1 MDDSKKL
8 LGERLKIA
16 REKKGL
22 KQNRVAQSLGIHNST
37 LAKYESGDR
46 EVDIDTL
53 KKLAE
58 LYEVSVDWLSGRTDD
73 PSPLDKKGKAATD
86 LADLYANIERAFGD
100 FDNLP
105 DDEKQ
110 FIRDEIDQMPETLR
124 WKLEEYRKHKQRYLE
139 LRKKQ

>member
-1 MDDSKKL
+1 MDDSKKI

-58 LYEVSVDWLSGRTDD
+58 LYDVTVDWLSGRTND
-73 PSPLDKKGKAATD
+73 PSPSDKKEKPEERKDTITNVFFREWDKADEEKKKRTLEFLQFLNQMD
-86 LADLYANIERAFGD
+86 NADN
-100 FDNLP
+100 N
-105 DDEKQ
+105 
-110 FIRDEIDQMPETLR
+110 
-124 WKLEEYRKHKQRYLE
+124 
-139 LRKKQ
+139 KK